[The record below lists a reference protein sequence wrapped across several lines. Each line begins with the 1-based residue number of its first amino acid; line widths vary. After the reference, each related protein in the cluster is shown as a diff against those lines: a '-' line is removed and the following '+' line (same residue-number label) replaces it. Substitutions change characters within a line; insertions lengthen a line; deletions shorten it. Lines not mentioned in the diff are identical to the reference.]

1 MANAKPQTERTMPL
15 ATVEATKPT
24 RLDAKIIEHLSDRV
38 ILKPLTRWNEAYKEF
53 PRYVMEYL
61 CARFV
66 DPKDPLPGQQ
76 KIDRILEE
84 HYVDS
89 GKKELIKSRIREQGE
104 YTFLGQLTLS
114 YDQRTDHYWADVPA
128 LGDSHVRVNERVK
141 REFGDILL
149 TTGAW
154 GTMRIEFD
162 GTYELKRKKYPFNIV
177 EFTPFQVIRLS
188 LDDYVEKRQCFTTQE
203 WIDLLMQTIG
213 YNPYR
218 LEERVKQPLL
228 IRLVPFV
235 ENNYN
240 LIELGPRETGK
251 TYMYK
256 NTSPRAFV
264 VSSGKS
270 TPATLLYH
278 KARKRVGIIGVKD
291 VVVFDEVAREGEGEP
306 KFDAETIDTLK
317 MFMQSGQYTRDNIEF
332 TSPCSVVLGGNINT
346 DTLKRAP
353 VEDYNHLF
361 APLPAELRHDTA
373 FLDRIHA
380 YLPGWEVPKIAAENY
395 ATGYGFIS
403 DYLAEIFRLL
413 RRRNFQTHLAAH
425 VVFEGMTG
433 RNQDAIQK
441 TTAGL
446 LKLLYP
452 HRIPEDI
459 GPEELRFCLDL
470 AVEMR
475 RRVTDQLRVIAP
487 KEFTHA
493 AFTFHVNGHA

>member
-1 MANAKPQTERTMPL
+1 MANIGTHMEHKYTDSTMDE
-15 ATVEATKPT
+15 VKPT
-24 RLDAKIIEHLSDRV
+24 RLDAKILEYLSDRV

-61 CARFV
+61 CSRFV
-66 DPKDPLPGQQ
+66 DPKEPLPGQQ

-84 HYVDS
+84 HYVES
-89 GKKELIKSRIREQGE
+89 GKKELIKSHIREQGE
-104 YTFLGQLTLS
+104 YTFLGQLALS
-114 YDQRTDHYWADVPA
+114 YDQRSDHYWADVPA
-128 LGDSHVRVNERVK
+128 LGDSHVRVSERVK

-154 GTMRIEFD
+154 GTMRVEFD
-162 GTYELKRKKYPFNIV
+162 GTYELKGKKYPFNIA

-188 LDDYVEKRQCFTTQE
+188 LDDYVEKRKFFTTQE
-203 WIDLLMQTIG
+203 WIDLLIQTIG

-218 LEERVKQPLL
+218 LDERVKQLL
-228 IRLVPFV
+228 LLRLVPFV
-235 ENNYN
+235 ESNYN
-240 LIELGPRETGK
+240 LVELGPRETGK

-270 TPATLLYH
+270 TPATLFYH

-332 TSPCSVVLGGNINT
+332 TSSCSVVLGGNISA
-346 DTLKRAP
+346 DTEKRTP
-353 VEDYNHLF
+353 VEGYRHLF
-361 APLPAELRHDTA
+361 EPLPAELRNDTA
-373 FLDRIHA
+373 FLDRLHA
-380 YLPGWEVPKIAAENY
+380 YLPGWEVPKIAPENY

-413 RRRNFQTHLAAH
+413 RRRNFQTHMTARI
-425 VVFEGMTG
+425 VFQGMTG
-433 RNQDAIQK
+433 RNQDAVQK
-441 TTAGL
+441 TSAGL
-446 LKLLYP
+446 LKLIYP
-452 HRIPEDI
+452 HRSPDDI
-459 GPEELRFCLDL
+459 EPDELMFCLDL

-475 RRVTDQLRVIAP
+475 RRITDQLRVIAP
-487 KEFTHA
+487 KEFAHA
-493 AFTFHVNGHA
+493 KFAFHANGQ

>member
-1 MANAKPQTERTMPL
+1 MGDAESQMKLGLDAVAGEE
-15 ATVEATKPT
+15 VKPT
-24 RLDAKIIEHLSDRV
+24 RLDAKILSHLSDRV

-61 CARFV
+61 CARYV
-66 DPKDPLPGQQ
+66 DAKAPLPGQQ

-84 HYVDS
+84 HYVES

-128 LGDSHVRVNERVK
+128 LGDNHVRVSERVK

-162 GTYELKRKKYPFNIV
+162 GTYELRGRKYPFCIA
-177 EFTPFQVIRLS
+177 EFTPFKVTRLS
-188 LDDYVEKRQCFTTQE
+188 LDDYIEKRKPFTTQE
-203 WIDLLMQTIG
+203 WIDLLIQTVG

-218 LEERVKQPLL
+218 LEERVKHLL
-228 IRLVPFV
+228 LLRLVPFV
-235 ENNYN
+235 ESNYN
-240 LIELGPRETGK
+240 VIELGPRETGK

-256 NTSPRAFV
+256 NTSPQAFV

-270 TPATLLYH
+270 TPATLFYH
-278 KARKRVGIIGVKD
+278 KAWKRVGVIGVKD

-317 MFMQSGQYTRDNIEF
+317 MFMQSGQYTRDNLEF
-332 TSPCSVVLGGNINT
+332 TSQCSIVLGGNIGS
-346 DTLKRAP
+346 DTERRTP
-353 VEDYNHLF
+353 VDDYRHLF
-361 APLPAELRHDTA
+361 EPLPAELRYDTA

-380 YLPGWEVPKIAAENY
+380 YLPGWEIPKIAPENY

-403 DYLAEIFRLL
+403 DYLAEIFRFL
-413 RRRNFQTHLAAH
+413 RRRNFQTHVTAH
-425 VVFEGMTG
+425 VIFDGWTG
-433 RNQDAIQK
+433 RNQDAVQK
-441 TTAGL
+441 TSAGL
-446 LKLLYP
+446 LKLIYP
-452 HRIPEDI
+452 HRTPEDI
-459 GPEELRFCLDL
+459 EPDELIFCVDL

-475 RRVTDQLRVIAP
+475 RRVAEQLHVIAP
-487 KEFTHA
+487 KEFTHT
-493 AFTFHVNGHA
+493 AFNFRLNGR